1 MMQTSSF
8 IILIFFCTVSF
19 SQTNL
24 VPNPSFEFY
33 TDCPYGYSLIDYD
46 EVVFPSVI
54 NWMKPTQGTSDYYHT
69 CADPISGVQPPD
81 SSPGYQ
87 IPFSGNAY
95 TGMYTH
101 YNTYDYRE
109 YVQARL
115 TEPLVAGQI
124 YFAGFY
130 VNAAVVDGFW
140 GCGGISDDI
149 GMYISDTRITDFTSS
164 LHLDVIPQIE
174 NEEGLYFS
182 DTSNWYL
189 VSGIYESVGGE
200 EWITIGNFK
209 DKPTTDYLELS
220 ASGGTCVYLFVDDAF
235 IIAETL
241 LPLNLLDFSGEI
253 ISSNTPY
260 TLLRWTTASEI
271 NACCFTVQ
279 HSSDGQQFKDIGNV
293 QANNS
298 QNGANYSFND
308 NAPIGGINYYRLKQ
322 KSLKDNETFSQIIA
336 LNNSNSLIN
345 TYVKNGS
352 LFIFNGSDNSL
363 SAELYSITSSLLNSK
378 EVLPGVTEWNE
389 KIPPGIYLI
398 VLKGGGGVIEY
409 TKVIYL

>member
-1 MMQTSSF
+1 MADVNRM
-8 IILIFFCTVSF
+8 IFVKFRYDADLLFYYSNIFCTVSF

-241 LPLNLLDFSGEI
+241 
-253 ISSNTPY
+253 Y
-260 TLLRWTTASEI
+260 
-271 NACCFTVQ
+271 
-279 HSSDGQQFKDIGNV
+279 H
-293 QANNS
+293 
-298 QNGANYSFND
+298 
-308 NAPIGGINYYRLKQ
+308 
-322 KSLKDNETFSQIIA
+322 
-336 LNNSNSLIN
+336 LI
-345 TYVKNGS
+345 Y
-352 LFIFNGSDNSL
+352 
-363 SAELYSITSSLLNSK
+363 
-378 EVLPGVTEWNE
+378 
-389 KIPPGIYLI
+389 
-398 VLKGGGGVIEY
+398 
-409 TKVIYL
+409 